1 MHGCY
6 LLIKQLIS
14 IQSGQSIGAINY
26 RTEKMEKWKD
36 VKKVVLAYSGGL
48 DTSIILK
55 WLQTELGAEVITFT
69 ADLGQGEELE
79 PARRKAEM
87 LGAKQIFMEDLR
99 EEFVRDFV
107 FPMFR
112 ANAVYEGVY
121 LLGTSIARPLI
132 SKHLIEIAKKTG
144 ADAIAHGA
152 TGKGNDQVRFELSAY
167 ALNPDIKIIA
177 PWRDW
182 NFKSRTELLDFAQ
195 KHQIPVTKDKQGE
208 APFSVDANLL
218 HSSSEG
224 KVLEDP
230 SLPAPEYVHLRTVSP
245 ENAPDKPTI
254 ITIGFKKGDA
264 VSINGKQMSP
274 ATLLTELNKYGHDN
288 GIGRVDLVENRFVG
302 MKSRG
307 VYETPGGTILLAAHR
322 AIESITLDRGAAH
335 LKDELM
341 PRYAELIYNG
351 FWFSP
356 ERKMLQAAIDLSQEN
371 VEGEVKLKLYKG
383 NVIIQGRKSD
393 KSLYSSS
400 LVTFEDD
407 HGAYNQKDA
416 AGFIK
421 LNALRLRTLAAR
433 DRK

>member
-1 MHGCY
+1 MSK
-6 LLIKQLIS
+6 L
-14 IQSGQSIGAINY
+14 
-26 RTEKMEKWKD
+26 KD

-55 WLQTELGAEVITFT
+55 WLQTELGAEVVTFT

-87 LGAKQIFMEDLR
+87 MGIRDIRIMDLR
-99 EEFVRDFV
+99 EEFVKDFV

-112 ANAVYEGVY
+112 ANALYEGTY

-132 SKHLIEIAKKTG
+132 SKHLVRIAEETG

-167 ALNPDIKIIA
+167 ALNPDIKVIA

-182 NFKSRTELLDFAQ
+182 SFKSRTDLIDFAE
-195 KHQIPVTKDKQGE
+195 KHQIPVPKDKQGE

-230 SLPAPEYVHLRTVSP
+230 WNEPPEYVHQRSVSP
-245 ENAPDKPTI
+245 FDAPDRATEI
-254 ITIGFKKGDA
+254 EIEFLKGDA
-264 VSINGKQMSP
+264 VALNGEKLSP
-274 ATLLTELNKYGHDN
+274 ATLLAALNDLGRDN
-288 GIGRVDLVENRFVG
+288 GIGRIDLVENRFVG

-307 VYETPGGTILLAAHR
+307 VYETPGGTILIAAHR
-322 AIESITLDRGAAH
+322 AIESITLDRGAGH

-351 FWFSP
+351 FWYSP
-356 ERKMLQAAIDLSQEN
+356 EREMLQALIDKSQED
-371 VEGEVKLKLYKG
+371 VEGTVRLKLYKG
-383 NVIIQGRKSD
+383 NVIVTGRKSAR
-393 KSLYSSS
+393 SLYRDD

-407 HGAYNQKDA
+407 RGAYDQKDA
-416 AGFIK
+416 EGFIR

-433 DRK
+433 RRNTR